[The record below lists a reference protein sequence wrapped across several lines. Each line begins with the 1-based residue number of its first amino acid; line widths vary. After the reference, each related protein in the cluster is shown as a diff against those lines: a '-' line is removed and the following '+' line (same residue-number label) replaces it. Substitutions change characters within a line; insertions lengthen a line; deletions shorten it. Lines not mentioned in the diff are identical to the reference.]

1 MYGHVFK
8 VLLDYSTEASITS
21 LCSSN
26 TQCYGV
32 SQKGS
37 VSYFYS
43 SIRPTTLSANGAVSW
58 LKCSQSSPQA
68 ILTPSTVPPP
78 NSPPPPAVHLAVTT
92 LPPST
97 LPPPTSPPPTVPPPS
112 VPPPTLPKTLSPPA
126 PPPPTLTPPA
136 LPPTMTHP
144 TMPPTTPAIEIILQT
159 PGNEIF
165 WFVFSCNSC

>member
-26 TQCYGV
+26 TECYGV

-58 LKCSQSSPQA
+58 LKCSQSSPPA
-68 ILTPSTVPPP
+68 ILTPSTLPPP
-78 NSPPPPAVHLAVTT
+78 NSPPPPAVHLAV
-92 LPPST
+92 PT
-97 LPPPTSPPPTVPPPS
+97 LPPPTSPPPTVLPPTL
-112 VPPPTLPKTLSPPA
+112 PPPTLPKTQSPLPLPPPTS
-126 PPPPTLTPPA
+126 PPPPLPA
-136 LPPTMTHP
+136 TKSPP
-144 TMPPTTPAIEIILQT
+144 TMPPTTPSSQIIIQT

-165 WFVFSCNSC
+165 LFVFISNSCYL